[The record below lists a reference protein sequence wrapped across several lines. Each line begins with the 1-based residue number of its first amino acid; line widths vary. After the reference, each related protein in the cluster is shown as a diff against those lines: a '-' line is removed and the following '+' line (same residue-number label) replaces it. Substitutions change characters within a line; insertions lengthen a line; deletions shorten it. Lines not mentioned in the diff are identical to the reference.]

1 MAKERAT
8 ADKVR
13 KKLEAKSRVYDRIQ
27 QGRGS
32 YKAYF
37 GHLFNTVLCARFCD
51 FVARKLT
58 SEGDEMDD
66 YMRENCLVDFD
77 GKEIDR
83 SRAPSRDGSER
94 GRSRHMSYQVVYFD
108 LHRVDF

>member
-27 QGRGS
+27 QG
-32 YKAYF
+32 
-37 GHLFNTVLCARFCD
+37 
-51 FVARKLT
+51 
-58 SEGDEMDD
+58 DEMDD

-77 GKEIDR
+77 GKDSDSR
-83 SRAPSRDGSER
+83 STASRGSSSRQGFEHQESSSSDR
-94 GRSRHMSYQVVYFD
+94 GRSRHMSYQVNDHHVNG
-108 LHRVDF
+108 VKII